1 MLKLNVLPFAVFP
14 TLKTHVE
21 TVARGIRMYFKMS
34 EEGFNEKLGTLANIQ
49 LANKKDFLDIF
60 QHSISV

>member
-1 MLKLNVLPFAVFP
+1 MFP
-14 TLKTHVE
+14 TLKAHEE
-21 TVARGIRMYFKMS
+21 TVARGIRTYFKKS
-34 EEGFNEKLGTLANIQ
+34 EGLNEKLGTLTNIQ